1 MNTSAIHNTPIPL
14 LSLVHAAHLEDLLFS
29 IDKMS
34 PKTVPVRTG
43 DTITDKPNP
52 EYIAWMTR
60 DQSLLGYL
68 VSCVTNEVLMGL
80 TTITT
85 SAAAWRTLEEMLA
98 HRTFQ

>member
-1 MNTSAIHNTPIPL
+1 ML
-14 LSLVHAAHLEDLLFS
+14 WRLKLMSLVRGAHLEDLLFS